1 MVSEDRVKAFAMN
14 REYSDIRRC
23 ALAFGD
29 RSERIYYLGFVDGR
43 TYGQKGVLPM
53 PGNVTGPFMCGRTPP
68 DYKYCPT
75 CVFAEGKSL
84 LSTCMMYPGTS
95 IKPKVVDEG
104 GPCKWYLKME

>member
-1 MVSEDRVKAFAMN
+1 MQKSKPPAFLHDVMGKKH
-14 REYSDIRRC
+14 REMM
-23 ALAFGD
+23 
-29 RSERIYYLGFVDGR
+29 
-43 TYGQKGVLPM
+43 PM
-53 PGNVTGPFMCGRTPP
+53 PGNVTGPFMCGCTPP